1 MSSSA
6 TTTDETTLSAGDWV
20 EVRSKEEILR
30 TLDRGQL
37 DSLPFMPQMFD
48 YCGQRFQVFQRAH
61 KTCDTVNRTGG
72 RHLAGAVH
80 LQGLRCNGAAYGG
93 CDAACLIFWKQAW
106 LKPVPKQGLVRGPSA
121 PTANASAEVP
131 TCTEQDVVRATRA
144 AGSDD
149 ADPTYVCQATRLPD
163 YTTLLPW
170 WDIRQ
175 YAEDYTSGNVDLRT
189 IAEGALYVGF
199 FGLTKLGQ
207 RFRGKQTLI
216 KLYDRFQSLRG
227 GVPFPRREGRVPPG
241 KKTPTEVLGL
251 QPGDLVRVKSFE
263 QIRDTLD
270 GANKN
275 RGLFFDAEEV
285 PYCGQV
291 HRVRSRVNRIVDE
304 RTGKLIK
311 VLGNTVILE
320 QVWCKGHYSD
330 RRMFCP
336 RAIYSFWRETWLER
350 VDPSSQEA
358 LSHTQ
363 GAAG

>member
-1 MSSSA
+1 M
-6 TTTDETTLSAGDWV
+6 

-30 TLDRGQL
+30 TLDNGQL
-37 DSLPFMPQMFD
+37 DGLPFMPQMFEF
-48 YCGQRFQVFQRAH
+48 CGQRFQVFQRAH

-72 RHLAGAVH
+72 RRITGAVH

-93 CDAACLIFWKQAW
+93 CDAACLIFWKEAW
-106 LKPVPKQGLVRGPSA
+106 LKPVPGQRLTRKPSVRVTNIEP
-121 PTANASAEVP
+121 PR
-131 TCTEQDVVRATRA
+131 CTEQDVMRATRA
-144 AGSDD
+144 ANSDD
-149 ADPTYVCQATRLPD
+149 ADPTYVCQATRLPEA
-163 YTTLLPW
+163 TTPLPW
-170 WDIRQ
+170 WDLRQ
-175 YAEDYTSGNVDLRT
+175 YVEDYSSKNVDLRT
-189 IAEGALYVGF
+189 IVEGGLYVGY

-216 KLYDRFQSLRG
+216 RLYDKFQSLRG
-227 GVPFPRREGRVPPG
+227 GVPFPRKQGRVPPG
-241 KKTPTEVLGL
+241 EKTPTEALGL
-251 QPGDLVRVKSFE
+251 QPGDFVRVKSFE

-270 GANKN
+270 HNNKN

-320 QVWCKGHYSD
+320 EVWCKGHYSD

-350 VDPSSQEA
+350 VDPSSDAA
-358 LSHTQ
+358 LAHAQ
-363 GAAG
+363 GGAE

>member
-1 MSSSA
+1 VSTSVASIS
-6 TTTDETTLSAGDWV
+6 TTTLSAGDWV
-20 EVRSKEEILR
+20 EVRSKEEILT
-30 TLDRGQL
+30 TLERGQL
-37 DSLPFMPQMFD
+37 DGLPFMPQMFGF
-48 YCGQRFQVFQRAH
+48 CGQRFQVFQRAH

-72 RHLAGAVH
+72 RQLDETVH
-80 LQGLRCNGAAYGG
+80 LQGLRCDGAAYGG
-93 CDAACLIFWKQAW
+93 CDAACLIFWKTAW
-106 LKPVPKQGLVRGPSA
+106 LKPVAGPSLVQISKARAVARPAGA
-121 PTANASAEVP
+121 PS
-131 TCTEQDVVRATRA
+131 CTEQDVLQATRA
-144 AGSDD
+144 PGSDD
-149 ADPTYVCQATRLPD
+149 ADPTYVCQATRLPEF
-163 YTTLLPW
+163 TKLLPW

-189 IAEGALYVGF
+189 IAEGALYVGY
-199 FGLTKLGQ
+199 FGLTQLGQ

-216 KLYDRFQSLRG
+216 KLYDKFQALRG
-227 GVPFPRREGRVPPG
+227 GVPFPRRGGKVPPG
-241 KKTPTEVLGL
+241 VKTPTQVLGL

-291 HRVRSRVNRIVDE
+291 HRVRSRVNQIVDE

-320 QVWCKGHYSD
+320 EVYCKGHYSD

-350 VDPSSQEA
+350 VTPAADVA
-358 LSHTQ
+358 HGHAQ
-363 GAAG
+363 GAVE